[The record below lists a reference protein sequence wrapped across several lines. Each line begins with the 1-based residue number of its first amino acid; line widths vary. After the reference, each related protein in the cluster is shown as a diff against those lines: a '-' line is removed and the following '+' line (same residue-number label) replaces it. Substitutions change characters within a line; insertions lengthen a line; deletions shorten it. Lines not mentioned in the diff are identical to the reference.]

1 MGRRRCR
8 THRGQ
13 ILRPGIRVGHRRI
26 MVLAYSRDHRAACTQ
41 VRIGLVCT
49 PEGLP
54 LNFKVFAGNQA
65 DVTKVG

>member
-1 MGRRRCR
+1 
-8 THRGQ
+8 
-13 ILRPGIRVGHRRI
+13 